1 MGDVSC
7 MRQIS
12 EVTRQDLFD
21 IIQHGF
27 SGKQIVRRNT
37 SDYGH
42 IDVEEEVHIYMPFNG
57 RLGKI
62 EFIER
67 LYPLNDM
74 LSIDRRYEDAKG
86 DIYCHTI
93 SFNDWPEFW
102 FLDDERFEL
111 KNGFA
116 DEPILKFLCEMLHP
130 AVRKEDGPWK
140 DYVEK
145 FNELLKPDGY
155 EIYASYRISDR
166 DVYKF
171 REYVDQDV
179 SFNERCLFTNRY
191 EELIQTTNG
200 QLVDNICGEIDY
212 KTQESLVSIMI
223 KFEEPSIM
231 KPNRYDNYEVKTDAL
246 RLAIERFI
254 TIVGYQAIDVN
265 TDSLFDISYKDQL
278 ASIFIPYLFDIIE
291 LQYNELSS
299 VEKEVFRQEMNGAFK
314 KGSVDFD
321 LSDNGL
327 IVQRIEHEVLDNTI
341 GENIGKIKEP
351 GLRALLDE
359 AIALHRQPRISAHKD
374 AVEKVWDALERLKT
388 HYTSLDK
395 KNSMKKVIRN
405 ISSGKA
411 EFDTLF
417 NTEFKALTDI
427 GNKYRIRHHE
437 TDRFEIS
444 DVRHYDYFF
453 NRCLS
458 LIALAIQYIE

>member
-1 MGDVSC
+1 
-7 MRQIS
+7 MRQIT
-12 EVTRQDLFD
+12 EVTRRDLFE
-21 IIQHGF
+21 IVQKGF
-27 SGKQIVRRNT
+27 SRKQIFSHNT
-37 SDYGH
+37 GDYGY
-42 IDVEEEVHIYMPFNG
+42 IDVEDDVHIYMPFYG
-57 RLGKI
+57 CLSEI

-67 LYPLNDM
+67 LYPLDDM
-74 LSIDRRYEDAKG
+74 PSTDRRYEDAKG

-93 SFNDWPEFW
+93 NFNDWPDFW
-102 FLDDERFEL
+102 FLDDEWFEL

-140 DYVEK
+140 EYVEK
-145 FNELLKPDGY
+145 INELLKPDGY

-171 REYVDQDV
+171 REYVDQDETF
-179 SFNERCLFTNRY
+179 SERYLFTNRY
-191 EELIQTTNG
+191 KELIQTTKG

-212 KTQESLVSIMI
+212 KTQESLVSIMA
-223 KFEEPSIM
+223 KFEEPSIV

-265 TDSLFDISYKDQL
+265 TDSLFDISCEDQL
-278 ASIFIPYLFDIIE
+278 ASLFIPYLFDIIE

-299 VEKEVFRQEMNGAFK
+299 AEKDDFRQEINGAFK
-314 KGSVDFD
+314 KGSIDFD

-327 IVQRIEHEVLDNTI
+327 IVQRIEHEVLDNAI
-341 GENIGKIKEP
+341 GDNIGKIKEP
-351 GLRALLDE
+351 GLRALLDD

-405 ISSGKA
+405 ISNGKA

-417 NTEFKALTDI
+417 NTEFQALTDI

-444 DVRHYDYFF
+444 DLRYYDYFF